1 MKKIILVIALS
12 VYAMATVICI
22 TTCDADGRN
31 CVTTCS
37 GS

>member
-1 MKKIILVIALS
+1 MKKIILMVALTIG
-12 VYAMATVICI
+12 AMAVETCI

-31 CVTTCS
+31 CIRTCI